1 MGLIQEYVD
10 MKISTYNIDHYHS
23 KGYKCIN
30 GETIKI
36 KVQDLSK
43 GSGVKI
49 DVQCDYCGEI
59 FQQSYRRYLEH
70 PNDIACKKCRYNKV
84 AKTNLERY
92 GCTCSLRNEEVLEKS
107 KATNLNKFGV
117 EYPLQNKQILQ
128 QTKETLFQ
136 RYGVHIP
143 IHSDVIYHKMNET
156 LKNNS
161 NCDSFVGT
169 SKIQKYLCELYNG
182 ILNYK
187 IENAFVDIF
196 IPEYNICCEYDG
208 GGHNLSVIHNRITQE
223 ELDKKDEMR
232 NKKLVDMGYKVFRI
246 VSRKDK
252 NLTDNEF
259 LQIKNKAIDNLIN
272 NYNNIYIYDIDN
284 QSEKSFKM

>member
-10 MKISTYNIDHYHS
+10 VKISTYNINHYHN

-30 GETIKI
+30 GETITVKT
-36 KVQDLSK
+36 QDLSE
-43 GSGVKI
+43 GSGIKI

-59 FQQSYRRYLEH
+59 FQQAYRRYLEH
-70 PNDIACKKCRYNKV
+70 PNDISCKKCRYHKV

-92 GCTCSLRNEEVLEKS
+92 GNTCSLRNEEVLAKS
-107 KATNLNKFGV
+107 KETNLKKFGT

-136 RYGVHIP
+136 RYGVHTP
-143 IHSDVIYHKMNET
+143 MHSDVIYHKMNET
-156 LKNNS
+156 LKKNNG
-161 NCDSFVGT
+161 DSFVGT
-169 SKIQKYLCELYNG
+169 SKIQKYLCELYQG

-187 IENAFVDIF
+187 VDNSFVDIF
-196 IPEYNICCEYDG
+196 LTDYNICCEYDG
-208 GGHNLSVIHNRITQE
+208 GGHNLSVIHKRITQE

-232 NKKLVDMGYKVFRI
+232 NQQLINKGYKVFRI
-246 VSRKDK
+246 ISKNDK
-252 NLTDNEF
+252 KLTDVEF
-259 LQIKNKAIDNLIN
+259 LNIKDNAIQSLIQNNNNL
-272 NYNNIYIYDIDN
+272 YIYDIDN